1 MTHLGHVHDTN
12 PSVGCTSVG
21 QTGQVTSVKTQS
33 DVWVPDCVVL
43 DEIELYG
50 ELIIAA
56 SASDRRLT
64 QSEIDAVLGVAPR
77 LPMSAR

>member
-1 MTHLGHVHDTN
+1 
-12 PSVGCTSVG
+12 VG

-33 DVWVPDCVVL
+33 DVWVPDGVVL

-77 LPMSAR
+77 VSMSAR